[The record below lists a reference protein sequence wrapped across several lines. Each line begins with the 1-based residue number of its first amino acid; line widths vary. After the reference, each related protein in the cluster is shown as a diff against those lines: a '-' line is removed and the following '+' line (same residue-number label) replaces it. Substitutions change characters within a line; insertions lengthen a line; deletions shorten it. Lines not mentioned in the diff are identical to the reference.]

1 MIPSFSKSVPGNT
14 HDAWLLKHT
23 SLFKEI
29 ANDEVIP
36 NKSSSL
42 GELNLIALVAVGDP
56 AYSPLQWLIKCYNEN
71 TRDPKELVLEL

>member
-1 MIPSFSKSVPGNT
+1 M
-14 HDAWLLKHT
+14 
-23 SLFKEI
+23 
-29 ANDEVIP
+29 IP